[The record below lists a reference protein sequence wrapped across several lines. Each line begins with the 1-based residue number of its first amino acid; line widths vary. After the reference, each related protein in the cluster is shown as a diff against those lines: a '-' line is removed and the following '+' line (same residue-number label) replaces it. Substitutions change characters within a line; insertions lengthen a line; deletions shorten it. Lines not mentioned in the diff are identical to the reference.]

1 MLRKKRGS
9 GSVKRKGLQRKPRTT
24 SRKSIRKVQQQKMQL
39 QKSTSQQLS
48 QLLGMLHC
56 SILLF
61 QASQLCPEDA
71 PCKANYSQYLA
82 IVA

>member
-24 SRKSIRKVQQQKMQL
+24 IRKSIKKVQQQKMQL
-39 QKSTSQQLS
+39 QESTSQQLS
-48 QLLGMLHC
+48 QLLGRLHC
-56 SILLF
+56 NVLLF

-71 PCKANYSQYLA
+71 PCKANYSHYMTILA
-82 IVA
+82 